1 MTSTVDDSSLL
12 HLRVRQVVESYPEPS
27 ILGAC
32 DCTSYSYFLL
42 SIVLLTLGTTITVS
56 ALGATEHIVFSHLG
70 HMWLVGPICICCGT
84 MVAIRS
90 VLYLRRK
97 SIIKLLQR
105 QRALLRLAEVLSFQ
119 ELAAQSQ
126 NRGGP
131 PGNEV
136 YMTASTLTLP
146 PTYDMI
152 VSQGVPIDSATVAD
166 PPPPSYMEAMRL
178 VEQEKA
184 NRDRTAA
191 APTDE
196 RDSADKETV

>member
-1 MTSTVDDSSLL
+1 MPEISNIPVISKNSNIRENSNVLATSGKNQIS
-12 HLRVRQVVESYPEPS
+12 RRNPS
-27 ILGAC
+27 ILGHS
-32 DCTSYSYFLL
+32 SYVGNTDSRLIKLQLPKL
-42 SIVLLTLGTTITVS
+42 S
-56 ALGATEHIVFSHLG
+56 F
-70 HMWLVGPICICCGT
+70 
-84 MVAIRS
+84 R
-90 VLYLRRK
+90 YLRNFV
-97 SIIKLLQR
+97 SPFASQ
-105 QRALLRLAEVLSFQ
+105 SFQ

-191 APTDE
+191 
-196 RDSADKETV
+196 